1 MLKVNA
7 FFAILFQFIQF
18 FVQIIDVGRCVGTC
32 SGHVKGECLFW

>member
-18 FVQIIDVGRCVGTC
+18 FFFRSLMLDAASELVLDM
-32 SGHVKGECLFW
+32 